1 MNHSLCIICYETLNH
16 NNIYLLNCCKQSMCN
31 ICLNKLNK
39 LICPLCRKTI
49 NNDITI
55 SHSYIPSINY
65 INFNFNEIS
74 YDDDQILLN
83 FRTRRYNRA
92 RRHNRATNI
101 EIKYNNP
108 LRPNNNSIYREI
120 IRQGIDEYK
129 NDHNEDQD
137 KDQDVDQIEDHVED
151 QNKDQI
157 EDHVEDQNKEFSF
170 DDIFN

>member
-1 MNHSLCIICYETLNH
+1 
-16 NNIYLLNCCKQSMCN
+16 MCN
-31 ICLNKLNK
+31 ICLHKLNK

-83 FRTRRYNRA
+83 FRARRYNKIKRQ
-92 RRHNRATNI
+92 NRATNI
-101 EIKYNNP
+101 GIKYINP
-108 LRPNNNSIYREI
+108 YSRPNNNSINRET
-120 IRQGIDEYK
+120 IRQGIDEHK
-129 NDHNEDQD
+129 NDEDVFQDENVD
-137 KDQDVDQIEDHVED
+137 KDTDV
-151 QNKDQI
+151 
-157 EDHVEDQNKEFSF
+157 EFSL

>member
-1 MNHSLCIICYETLNH
+1 MINFCFN
-16 NNIYLLNCCKQSMCN
+16 MCN

-83 FRTRRYNRA
+83 FIVRRYNRV
-92 RRHNRATNI
+92 RRHNLASKIR
-101 EIKYNNP
+101 IKYINP
-108 LRPNNNSIYREI
+108 FYEQITILSIDK
-120 IRQGIDEYK
+120 QLDKDIDEHK
-129 NDHNEDQD
+129 NDHN
-137 KDQDVDQIEDHVED
+137 KDED
-151 QNKDQI
+151 QNQVKD
-157 EDHVEDQNKEFSF
+157 EEVDKEFSF

>member
-1 MNHSLCIICYETLNH
+1 MNDSVCIICYETLNH

-31 ICLNKLNK
+31 ICLHKLNK

-49 NNDITI
+49 NNDITV
-55 SHSYIPSINY
+55 SHSYTPSINY

-83 FRTRRYNRA
+83 FRTRRHNR

-108 LRPNNNSIYREI
+108 LRPNNNSINREI

-129 NDHNEDQD
+129 NDHNEDHNEDQD
-137 KDQDVDQIEDHVED
+137 KDHIEDQDV
-151 QNKDQI
+151 
-157 EDHVEDQNKEFSF
+157 EFSF